1 MLLFD
6 THHRKDRIAIAWQT
20 PRRRQNCYCLTDTAE
35 KKQLQLL
42 DRHHR
47 EDRIAI
53 AEQTTEK
60 NRVLLL
66 DRHHREEANV
76 IA

>member
-1 MLLFD
+1 MQM
-6 THHRKDRIAIAWQT
+6 I
-20 PRRRQNCYCLTDTAE
+20 
-35 KKQLQLL
+35 
-42 DRHHR
+42 DRHDK

-60 NRVLLL
+60 TELLLL
-66 DRHHREEANV
+66 DRHHREEANA